1 MQILIATGIYPPD
14 IGGIAT
20 YAVGLAQEL
29 TTMGHEVRVVTYRS
43 EKCGSAEVESDDF
56 VSVSKS
62 GGLFLRWIRY
72 ARALRK
78 HGKSVDVV
86 IALSSVSVGV
96 PLFLSCLRKPKKVL
110 RLGGD
115 FFWER
120 YTDSGGMLG
129 LTAWYRSRWG
139 FWRLMNSLFMEFLL
153 QRFHALVYSTEFQ
166 KRLHDKQYLLPRNVV
181 IENPAPVLSLSQRAP
196 SPTPPLGSA
205 TAQHPGEGQHVPHT
219 PFRLLSM
226 GRFVGFKNLSALVSA
241 MVLMPETTCT
251 FVGSGPLEGRLR
263 TMVQT
268 LGLTDRV
275 TFRPPVRGAEKD
287 MVFAEHD
294 LLVIPSTTDISP
306 NTALE
311 ARVAG
316 LPVLL
321 TKETGFSSRLTYGMI
336 LEDMTTPEQIA
347 DAVHGVRIQYDDI
360 ARIARIPLLPHD
372 WDAVARAWDIF
383 LKSLV

>member
-1 MQILIATGIYPPD
+1 MKILIATGIYPPD

-20 YAVGLAQEL
+20 YAVGLAHEL
-29 TTMGHEVRVVTYRS
+29 TTMGHEVMVITYGEVTS
-43 EKCGSAEVESDDF
+43 H
-56 VSVSKS
+56 KS
-62 GGLFLRWIRY
+62 QVKNNHVIGIPKHGGVFFRWIRY
-72 ARALRK
+72 AKALRK

-86 IALSSVSVGV
+86 IALSSVSVGI
-96 PLFLSCLRKPKKVL
+96 PLFLSCLWKPKKVL

-139 FWRLMNSLFMEFLL
+139 FWRLLNTLFMEFIL
-153 QRFHALVYSTEFQ
+153 QRFHALVYSTDFQ

-181 IENPAPVLSLSQRAP
+181 IENPAPAMQGSLALR
-196 SPTPPLGSA
+196 TGSY
-205 TAQHPGEGQHVPHT
+205 PHQ

-226 GRFVGFKNLSALVSA
+226 GRFVGFKNLCALMSVIA
-241 MVLMPETTCT
+241 LMPDTTCT
-251 FVGSGPLEGRLR
+251 FVGSGPLEHRLR
-263 TMVQT
+263 TMAKN

-275 TFRPPVRGAEKD
+275 TFRSPVSGAEKD
-287 MVFAEHD
+287 TVFAEHD

-347 DAVHGVRIQYDDI
+347 DAIKGVRLQYIDI

-372 WDAVARAWDIF
+372 WDAVARAWDTF